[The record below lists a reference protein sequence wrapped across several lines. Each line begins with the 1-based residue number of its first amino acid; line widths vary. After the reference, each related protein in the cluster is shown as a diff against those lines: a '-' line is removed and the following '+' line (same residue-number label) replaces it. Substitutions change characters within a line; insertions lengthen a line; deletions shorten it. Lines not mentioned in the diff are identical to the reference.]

1 MLLAV
6 CADRGSPGSTTTAL
20 ALAAARG
27 LPAVVVE
34 ADPYGGDLA
43 LRVRPDGKHPLPSTP
58 TVLGIGAG
66 RSARKSGRQGPIGM
80 PEQQPGTRHLDLW
93 REGSHQL
100 SSLVRVV
107 PGFVN
112 AEQGTSLVWP
122 VLAAALEAQTVPAFA
137 DLGRIHIG
145 SPSMPIAAA
154 ADALITLCR
163 GDMASVHHM
172 TERLE
177 LLVTAIAETK
187 RRPPVVLPVVVAA
200 RKHGDR
206 LATAVAEVLANSAAA
221 PAVRGVGWLAWD
233 PSAVSQL
240 EDGGDPWAKPLRN
253 SPLMKSA
260 RKVMWRLGLA
270 TGLDHAEPE
279 MKRKRAGSQ
288 NQQSDQ
294 SNQSDAWSPAGHQA
308 RATNLQLPG
317 PEQQSAPAAQAPPPP
332 QPTGPPPAGWT
343 QSPGP
348 SADGERVSGQPSSTT
363 GEASVDD
370 LRRWQIAPMWEER

>member
-1 MLLAV
+1 MLFAV

-43 LRVRPDGKHPLPSTP
+43 LRVRPDGKHPLPSSP

-66 RSARKSGRQGPIGM
+66 RSARKSGRQGPIGT
-80 PEQQPGTRHLDLW
+80 PEQQPGTRHLDLG
-93 REGSHQL
+93 RDGSHQL

-107 PGFVN
+107 PGFLN
-112 AEQGTSLVWP
+112 AEKGTSLAWP
-122 VLAAALEAQTVPAFA
+122 VLAAALEAQTVPVFA
-137 DLGRIHIG
+137 DLGRIHTG
-145 SPSMPIAAA
+145 SPSIPIAAA
-154 ADALITLCR
+154 ADALITVCR

-206 LATAVAEVLANSAAA
+206 LATAVSEVLANSAAA

-240 EDGGDPWAKPLRN
+240 EDGGDPWAKPMRN

-260 RKVMWRLGLA
+260 RKVMWRLCLA

-279 MKRKRAGSQ
+279 MERKRAGSQ

-294 SNQSDAWSPAGHQA
+294 SDAWNPAGHQA
-308 RATNLQLPG
+308 NATNQQPR
-317 PEQQSAPAAQAPPPP
+317 PEQQSAPAAQVPPPSP
-332 QPTGPPPAGWT
+332 RPTGPPPAGWT
-343 QSPGP
+343 PSPRP
-348 SADGERVSGQPSSTT
+348 SANGQRVSGRPSSTT

-370 LRRWQIAPMWEER
+370 ARRWQIAPMGEEP